1 MDDTPIDRKV
11 GKQGEGIS
19 DILGGGSRLDTHEAN
34 HSAQME
40 ANKKPCVARALHD
53 LFLEKG
59 ELCPAE
65 ARRLLKAAGR
75 KTTYVAVQRLF
86 YDLRQIGLIEFTHSE
101 PGKAPIDKRYYH
113 ILPGKE
119 DDPRWDT
126 YPHYE
131 LYPSAKLGGLKYEPG
146 TSKGR
151 AKKYA
156 KGD

>member
-1 MDDTPIDRKV
+1 MDDMSMERKAVMDTV
-11 GKQGEGIS
+11 GSE
-19 DILGGGSRLDTHEAN
+19 LRLHPPGGNNLTVTEAK
-34 HSAQME
+34 
-40 ANKKPCVARALHD
+40 KKPCVARALHD
-53 LFLEKG
+53 RFLEKG

-75 KTTYVAVQRLF
+75 RTSYVAVQRLF

-113 ILPGKE
+113 IMPGKE

-131 LYPSAKLGGLKYEPG
+131 LYPSAKLGALKYEPG

-156 KGD
+156 KAD

>member
-1 MDDTPIDRKV
+1 MKN
-11 GKQGEGIS
+11 KAKK
-19 DILGGGSRLDTHEAN
+19 LDYSNTTEVK
-34 HSAQME
+34 
-40 ANKKPCVARALHD
+40 KKPGVARTLHD
-53 LFLEKG
+53 LFLKRG

-86 YDLRQIGLIEFTHSE
+86 YALRELTLIEFTHSS
-101 PGKAPIDKRYYH
+101 PGKAPIDKRYYR
-113 ILPGKE
+113 IVPGKE
-119 DDPRWDT
+119 GDPRWDT

-131 LYPSAKLGGLKYEPG
+131 LYPSARLGGLSYDIG

-151 AKKYA
+151 AKEYA

>member
-1 MDDTPIDRKV
+1 MDDTGIEKRAE
-11 GKQGEGIS
+11 GKAETS
-19 DILGGGSRLDTHEAN
+19 
-34 HSAQME
+34 
-40 ANKKPCVARALHD
+40 KKPIARMLRD
-53 LFLEKG
+53 LFEEKG

-65 ARRLLKAAGR
+65 ARRLLRGAGR
-75 KTTYVAVQRLF
+75 KTSYVTVQRLF
-86 YDLRQIGLIEFTHSE
+86 YDLRQIGLIEFTRSE
-101 PGKAPIDKRYYH
+101 PGKAPIDKRYYG
-113 ILPGKE
+113 IIAGKE

-151 AKKYA
+151 AKQYA